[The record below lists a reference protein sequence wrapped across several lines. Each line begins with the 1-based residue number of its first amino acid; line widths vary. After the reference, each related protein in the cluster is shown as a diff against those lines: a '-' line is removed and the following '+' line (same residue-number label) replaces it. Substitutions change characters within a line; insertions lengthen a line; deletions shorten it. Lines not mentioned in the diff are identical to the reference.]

1 MKKILL
7 MAICLFF
14 ISMGTAFSVTLTLE
28 TDTPYV
34 DVCDDFDVDLVI
46 SGLNQEFLSVGS
58 FDVDIQFDTT
68 QMSFIDYSLGTFL
81 GDVNLFEALDFSLGE
96 AIPGTIDLAE
106 VSLLDPFTLD
116 AYQLNGV
123 LDEFT
128 LATLTFHCD
137 GVGVS
142 EILIDDTDPWL
153 FVGDSLA
160 TLPGFTVTVGDS
172 LTITQTP
179 EPTTLLLFGLGLI
192 SLGALRRK
200 L

>member
-7 MAICLFF
+7 MTICFF
-14 ISMGTAFSVTLTLE
+14 LISMGTAFSVTLTLE
-28 TDTPYV
+28 TSTPVV

-46 SGLNQEFLSVGS
+46 SGLNQELLSVGS
-58 FDVDIQFDTT
+58 FDADILFDTT

-81 GDVNLFEALDFSLGE
+81 GDVNLFEALDLSTGE
-96 AIPGTIDLAE
+96 AVPGTIDLAE
-106 VSLLDPFTLD
+106 VSLLDPFILD
-116 AYQLNGV
+116 AYQLNPG

-142 EILIDDTDPWL
+142 QIQIDDTDPWL

-160 TLPGFTVTVGDS
+160 TPGGFAVIVGES

-179 EPTTLLLFGLGLI
+179 EPATLLLFGLGLI
-192 SLGALRRK
+192 GFGAFRRK